1 MRCRLTG
8 ADRVAMRGGK
18 EFEEFEEFNA
28 AERRI

>member
-1 MRCRLTG
+1 MRCRITG

-18 EFEEFEEFNA
+18 EFEEFNA